1 MKKRILSLL
10 LISVITTIMITG
22 CTNYETGT
30 EKVYS
35 HDEAVTELEAFY
47 KDIKTDIKDPI
58 MDIYD
63 DSTTNKALANISTF
77 FKYL

>member
-10 LISVITTIMITG
+10 LISVITTVMITG

-35 HDEAVTELEAFY
+35 HDEAVTTSKLTLKIQLWIFTTTVPQ
-47 KDIKTDIKDPI
+47 IK
-58 MDIYD
+58 
-63 DSTTNKALANISTF
+63 L
-77 FKYL
+77 

>member
-10 LISVITTIMITG
+10 LISVITTVMITG

-35 HDEAVTELEAFY
+35 HDEAVTEQRKNCKHY
-47 KDIKTDIKDPI
+47 
-58 MDIYD
+58 
-63 DSTTNKALANISTF
+63 ST
-77 FKYL
+77 